1 MPWEVWRPSA
11 FGRALPQRGT
21 IYGKIRL
28 SRIAAWSKLDGLEHQ
43 DYKIGTYWGVAPLR
57 GSPSLPS
64 VLTLFLSPCVR
75 MLTSVDRLLFVRGVP
90 IFKELRDDFLVRLA
104 SIMDELSFPA
114 SHTIFTEGQE
124 GRALYIV
131 VSGQVSV
138 HLRGQELAQLETGT
152 CFGEM
157 SLFDA
162 EPRSAS
168 VTTLQPC
175 DCLMLTQQQLYEAI
189 DETPGIAV
197 NIIRLLSRRL
207 RESNKELNEKKQELK
222 EFNRQQTLTYAPD
235 PQFLPQDPPPRPVLE
250 EQPVYGGDGGGFPYS
265 TFPY

>member
-1 MPWEVWRPSA
+1 
-11 FGRALPQRGT
+11 
-21 IYGKIRL
+21 
-28 SRIAAWSKLDGLEHQ
+28 
-43 DYKIGTYWGVAPLR
+43 
-57 GSPSLPS
+57 
-64 VLTLFLSPCVR
+64 

-104 SIMDELSFPA
+104 SIMDELSFPND
-114 SHTIFTEGQE
+114 HMIFAEGQE

-131 VSGQVSV
+131 VSGRVKV
-138 HLRGQELAQLETGT
+138 HSREQIFAVLEQGT

-168 VTTLQPC
+168 ITTLEPC

-189 DETPGIAV
+189 DETPGIAI
-197 NIIRLLSRRL
+197 NIIRLLSRRI
-207 RESNKELNEKKQELK
+207 RELNHDLKDKQL
-222 EFNRQQTLTYAPD
+222 QT
-235 PQFLPQDPPPRPVLE
+235 QDVSPSVEPLYEDLE
-250 EQPVYGGDGGGFPYS
+250 QMRSPNHPMPYPIMDQPYSEPSDGNGNFPYS